1 MKPQIFADMGRQLSA
16 AYNATCSATH
26 NPFTAAALAH
36 EPLPPAR
43 VVRMVSL
50 GICGIFAVA
59 LVFAFV
65 ARMDVVVSAPGKVIP
80 SGKSKVVQPL
90 ETGVVRTIA
99 VRDGQS
105 VKAGDVL
112 FELDMTMAAADLE
125 RQQRELLE
133 SEADVMRL
141 TAQQAGQSVA
151 RFALQTPG
159 PMVANQSALLQSRV
173 AEYRAR
179 QATLQAEVSRRQAEM
194 DATARTLEQLRRS
207 LPLVQQKNQM
217 YEELAR
223 TGHVARTALLE
234 SQLELINAQKEMA
247 VQDSRLKESQAGL
260 RAAQDQRAQARA
272 EFQMRSQSE
281 LVEVTKRRDAAQQEL
296 VKARQ
301 RMSLQTLRSP
311 IDGVVQQLAVTTV
324 GGVVTP
330 AQPLLT
336 VVPEHSALEVEAQ
349 ALNRDVGHLKVGQ
362 RVINKI
368 ETYDFTR
375 YGYIEGEVLWV
386 GTDAV
391 QDPRLGP
398 VYPVRIRLHDTQTPR
413 AVNGRKGVVSAGMTV
428 TADVLTDQRRL
439 VDYVLAPLLRYRQE
453 ALRER

>member
-247 VQDSRLKESQAGL
+247 VQDSRLKESQAAL
-260 RAAQDQRAQARA
+260 RAAQEQLGQAVA
-272 EFQMRSQSE
+272 EFRLRSNTE
-281 LVEVTKRRDAAQQEL
+281 LVEAVKRRDAAQQEF

-301 RMSLQTLRSP
+301 RVSLQTLRAP

-324 GGVVTP
+324 GGVVTS

-336 VVPEHSALEVEAQ
+336 VVPDQSALEVEAQ
-349 ALNRDVGHLKVGQ
+349 VLNRDIGHVRVGQ
-362 RVINKI
+362 RVVNKI
-368 ETYDFTR
+368 ETFDFTR
-375 YGYIEGEVLWV
+375 YGAVQGEVLWV

-391 QDPRLGP
+391 QDPKLGP
-398 VYPVRIRLHDTQTPR
+398 VYPVRVRLASTTTPDT
-413 AVNGRKGVVSAGMTV
+413 VNGRPGLIAAGMNVTV
-428 TADVLTDQRRL
+428 DMLTEQRRMI
-439 VDYVLAPLLRYRQE
+439 DYLLSPLIRYRQE
-453 ALRER
+453 AMRER

>member
-1 MKPQIFADMGRQLSA
+1 MTQAKPQA
-16 AYNATCSATH
+16 AF
-26 NPFTAAALAH
+26 NPFATD
-36 EPLPPAR
+36 
-43 VVRMVSL
+43 
-50 GICGIFAVA
+50 AVA
-59 LVFAFV
+59 LQAQPPWRV
-65 ARMDVVVSAPGKVIP
+65 ARMVTLAVCVLCASVLVFSYVAHTDVVVSTQGKVIP
-80 SGKSKVVQPL
+80 AGKSKVVQPL
-90 ETGVVRTIA
+90 ETGLVRRIA
-99 VRDGQS
+99 VRDGQW
-105 VKAGDVL
+105 VKTGEVL
-112 FELDMTMAAADLE
+112 VELDATSATADFDRL
-125 RQQRELLE
+125 QREVWE
-133 SEADVMRL
+133 SEAEVRRA
-141 TAQQAGQSVA
+141 TAQVAGQMAVQFHSE
-151 RFALQTPG
+151 TPA
-159 PMVANQSALLQSRV
+159 VLAANQLAVL
-173 AEYRAR
+173 RAR
-179 QATLQAEVSRRQAEM
+179 MTEHQARMAGLEAEISRRQADV
-194 DATARTLEQLRRS
+194 DALAVNLEQLRRS
-207 LPLVQQKNQM
+207 LPLTQQKHQM
-217 YEELAR
+217 REELAR
-223 TGHVARTALLE
+223 TGHVAQTALLE
-234 SQLELINAQKEMA
+234 SQLELMAAQKELA
-247 VQDSRLKESQAGL
+247 VQASRLKESQAGL